1 MKTNLNIL
9 LIFLLLNLTVLSQTD
24 STETKYPQTVT
35 INNETVTIFH
45 FWQAKSMLKELTE
58 KDFLESQSKLDSLL
72 ILEKDKQISYYTLIT
87 SNFET
92 DLLNRDKIIYLKN
105 DVISIYKEEIK
116 EYEKKDKKRKIRNWS
131 LITIGAGGLLTAII
145 LK

>member
-1 MKTNLNIL
+1 M
-9 LIFLLLNLTVLSQTD
+9 TVLSQTD

>member
-1 MKTNLNIL
+1 
-9 LIFLLLNLTVLSQTD
+9 
-24 STETKYPQTVT
+24 
-35 INNETVTIFH
+35 
-45 FWQAKSMLKELTE
+45 MLKELTE